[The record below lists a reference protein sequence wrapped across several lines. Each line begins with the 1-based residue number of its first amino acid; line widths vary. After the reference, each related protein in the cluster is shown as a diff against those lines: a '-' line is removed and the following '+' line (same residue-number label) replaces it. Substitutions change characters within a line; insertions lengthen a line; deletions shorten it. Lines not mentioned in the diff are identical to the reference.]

1 MLPVP
6 PSMSWPRKYW
16 LSIVPP
22 PLGISSHTQWLHRYP
37 QAEAPKSITRLYD
50 DTLAFIV
57 CSVSVFVRMCM
68 YMDVCILCSFIA
80 EGLCEYRNLFV
91 GTGGGEWPTNL
102 YNNLGYV
109 LYILSHMRARAVCNI
124 PELGYYGWVDK
135 ISDVVMHKQLLH
147 GRKRF

>member
-1 MLPVP
+1 MEVAGSNPSICSLHWVSDAPCTPVDELTTQVLTLHC
-6 PSMSWPRKYW
+6 S
-16 LSIVPP
+16 PP

-124 PELGYYGWVDK
+124 PELGYYG
-135 ISDVVMHKQLLH
+135 
-147 GRKRF
+147 